1 MGNENWERWELRESG
16 RAVTLKFDPSA
27 KKAFESI

>member
-1 MGNENWERWELRESG
+1 MGNEIGKRWELRESG

-27 KKAFESI
+27 KKAFKSI